1 MRKKSLNALYGS
13 YAARSRSLLS
23 RFAASRQAGVAIYEP
38 LHRDGSAFLVVR
50 LQHLWGEFCREL
62 VVRSATGGCATRT
75 GLYLL
80 PAPSVKRVS
89 DIPGVIARHTREQ
102 FSGSRTHW
110 EDPQFAIRHA
120 RRLQVANFNRI
131 SQGLGAVTILDQLKD
146 VRNFIVHPNGN
157 TGPRYLQTTRMLG
170 FRGMP
175 PTQLINQRS
184 PGGATIFETWVSEL
198 EGAAWNAV
206 E

>member
-1 MRKKSLNALYGS
+1 MRKKSLNALYVS
-13 YAARSRSLLS
+13 YVSRSRSLLS
-23 RFAASRQAGVAIYEP
+23 RFAASRQSGMTICEP
-38 LHRDGSAFLVVR
+38 LHRDASAFVVVR

-75 GLYLL
+75 GLYLP
-80 PAPSVKRVS
+80 PAPGVNRVR
-89 DIPGVIARHTREQ
+89 DIPHIIARHTREQ

-120 RRLQVANFNRI
+120 QRLQVGNF
-131 SQGLGAVTILDQLKD
+131 SQMSLGLGSVTILDQLKS

-157 TGPRYLQTTRMLG
+157 TGPKYLQTTRTLG

-175 PTQLINQRS
+175 PIQLINQRS
-184 PGGATIFETWVSEL
+184 IGGATIFEMWVSEL
-198 EGAAWNAV
+198 EAAAYAAV
-206 E
+206 A